1 MMKQTIQTSLPFSDS
16 QNELLDLE
24 AASERLGIST
34 ATARNWVKS
43 GVLTVKP
50 TQSGKMV
57 FLAEQLNSL
66 KDAISSGGN
75 GRLQARANKKASCD
89 TFIPQEYLASKPLI
103 HEIER
108 CVDCFRTSGVSLK
121 AFLKLVVI
129 QMFTGKDLRPS
140 IKAEL
145 DWWRAEPTALDS
157 LPRLTISDTHPD
169 FLGLLY
175 QSLLA
180 EGTKSSFGS
189 YYTPASIAESMVR
202 LHTGPDSTFI
212 DPCCGTG
219 LFLVK
224 ASHIITEPRAIWG
237 YDVDELAVRIARINL
252 LLSYPHHEFTPNIHH
267 GNGLLDASGQFDVVA
282 TNPPWGGHLS
292 TQELVTLRTRF
303 HSDVSD
309 SFAFFLLAGLRLLKN
324 TGRLSLLL
332 PEAFLNIRTHRNLRR
347 FLLENATLDLVS
359 NLGRV
364 FQNVF
369 SQVVRVDAF
378 KSRPSHTATFIARD
392 GVSEI
397 SVVQESVLRADDCI
411 FDIRSNHEER
421 KLMDAVFASDHLT
434 LRGNAEWALGIVTGN
449 NSRCVLDS
457 PDDEAEPIWLGKDLC
472 RFVADTPS
480 KYIRFQPEAFQQ
492 VAPTWKYR
500 AAEKLVYRFISNAL
514 IFAYDDKQTLVLNS
528 ANVLIPNL
536 EGYSIKSVL
545 AFLNSQLFQFI
556 FRRRFQAIKVLKGDI
571 EKLPF
576 PRISDAIDQEL
587 SRLVDIILRDP
598 SSADSA
604 YREINVL
611 VMEAF
616 ALNTSHR
623 KHVENCTPISLKHI
637 AR

>member
-1 MMKQTIQTSLPFSDS
+1 MMKQTLQTSLPFLDS
-16 QNELLDLE
+16 QDELLDLE
-24 AASERLGIST
+24 SASERLGIST

-43 GVLTVKP
+43 GVLTVQP
-50 TQSGKMV
+50 TRSGKMV
-57 FLAEQLNSL
+57 FQAEQLNSL
-66 KDAISSGGN
+66 KESISSGGN
-75 GRLQARANKKASCD
+75 GRLQARANKKASSE

-103 HEIER
+103 QEIER
-108 CVDCFRTSGVSLK
+108 CVDCFRASGVSLK
-121 AFLKLVVI
+121 EFLKLVVI

-145 DWWRAEPTALDS
+145 EWWMAEPTTFHS
-157 LPRLTISDTHPD
+157 VPRLAISEMHPD

-202 LHTGPDSTFI
+202 LHTRPDSRFI

-224 ASHIITEPRAIWG
+224 ASHIITEPRSVWG
-237 YDVDELAVRIARINL
+237 YDVDELAHRIARANL

-292 TQELVTLRTRF
+292 SKDLATLRTRF

-309 SFAFFLLAGLRLLKN
+309 SFAFFLLAGLRLLTN
-324 TGRLSLLL
+324 GGSLSLLL

-347 FLLENATLDLVS
+347 FLLENATLDSVS

-369 SQVVRVDAF
+369 SQVVRIDAF
-378 KSRPSHTATFIARD
+378 KSRPSQSATFIARD
-392 GVSEI
+392 SVSEI
-397 SVVQESVLRADDCI
+397 SVAQESVLRGEDYI
-411 FDIRSNHEER
+411 FDIRSSHEER
-421 KLMDAVFASDHLT
+421 ELMDTVFSSEHST
-434 LRGNAEWALGIVTGN
+434 LRGNADWALGIVTGN
-449 NSRCVLDS
+449 NARFVLDS
-457 PDDEAEPIWLGKDLC
+457 PDDEAEAIWLGKDLC
-472 RFVADTPS
+472 RFVADKPA
-480 KYIRFQPEAFQQ
+480 KYIKFQPEAFQQ
-492 VAPTWKYR
+492 VAPPWKYR
-500 AAEKLVYRFISNAL
+500 AAEKLVYRFISNEL

-545 AFLNSQLFQFI
+545 AFLNSQLFQLV
-556 FRRRFQAIKVLKGDI
+556 FRRRFQAIKVLKGDV
-571 EKLPF
+571 EKMPF
-576 PRISDAIDQEL
+576 PRISVAIDQEL
-587 SRLVDIILRDP
+587 SRLVDIILREP
-598 SSADSA
+598 SSAVSA
-604 YREINVL
+604 YREINAL

-616 ALNTSHR
+616 ALSASHR
-623 KHVENCTPISLKHI
+623 KHVESCTPISLKHL